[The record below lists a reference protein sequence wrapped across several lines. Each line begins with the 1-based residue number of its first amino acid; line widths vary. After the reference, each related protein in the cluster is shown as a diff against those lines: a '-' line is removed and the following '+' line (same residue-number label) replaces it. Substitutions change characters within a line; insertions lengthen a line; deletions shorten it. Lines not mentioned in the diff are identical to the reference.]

1 MNWYLGVLKKY
12 GEFSGR
18 ARRKE
23 YRLFSL
29 FNLIIIV
36 VLGFIDGAAGLG
48 PPRKLFGPL
57 VALYILAVLL
67 PSIAVA
73 VRRLHDTN
81 HSGRWLFI
89 GLIPLIG
96 PIVLLSFM
104 VRDSQKGQ
112 NPYGSNP
119 KEATA

>member
-1 MNWYLGVLKKY
+1 
-12 GEFSGR
+12 
-18 ARRKE
+18 
-23 YRLFSL
+23 
-29 FNLIIIV
+29 
-36 VLGFIDGAAGLG
+36 
-48 PPRKLFGPL
+48 
-57 VALYILAVLL
+57 
-67 PSIAVA
+67 